1 MVAGTGGIEPL
12 KPLFPRVARAY
23 LIGQAAQEFAVTI
36 GTSLPVENCG
46 TLDHAVNAALRDAQK
61 DGRPG
66 AVVLLSPACA
76 SFDQYPNFEVRGDA
90 FVKAVTQ
97 LPGIEMTI
105 PGDAHA
111 ART

>member
-1 MVAGTGGIEPL
+1 
-12 KPLFPRVARAY
+12 VARGY
-23 LIGQAAQEFAVTI
+23 LIGQAAPGFAASI
-36 GTSLPVENCG
+36 GDAFPVEDCG
-46 TLDHAVNAALRDAQK
+46 TLERAVAAALADARK
-61 DGRPG
+61 DARPG

-90 FVKAVTQ
+90 FVKAVSQ